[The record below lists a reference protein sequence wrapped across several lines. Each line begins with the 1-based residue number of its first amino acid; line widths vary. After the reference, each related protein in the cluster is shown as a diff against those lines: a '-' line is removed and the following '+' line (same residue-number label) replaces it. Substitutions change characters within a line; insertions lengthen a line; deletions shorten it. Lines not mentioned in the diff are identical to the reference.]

1 MKLTVKLIIS
11 VAVAVV
17 ATALTAWYLGAGQNA
32 PFLFIAFCA
41 ATLATA
47 LLVSMPLA
55 GTAPTA
61 ASTPQKA
68 PRTPRQAG
76 PRQADAKP
84 APGARPVAPAGTTSG
99 AGARQHGT
107 VKWFNVSKG
116 FGFITRDDGEE
127 IFVHFRSIRG
137 GGRRGLRDGQKVSF
151 TVADS
156 DKGPQAEDVEA
167 LD

>member
-11 VAVAVV
+11 VAIAVV

-32 PFLFIAFCA
+32 PILFIAFCA

-47 LLVSMPLA
+47 LLVSMPLP
-55 GTAPTA
+55 GTAPAA
-61 ASTPQKA
+61 ASSPQKA
-68 PRTPRQAG
+68 PRQAG

-84 APGARPVAPAGTTSG
+84 APGARPVATAATTSG

-151 TVADS
+151 IVADS